1 MWNSRGISANPHGL
15 EKKVPSL
22 VASLILLLYT
32 NILLYKASTTAY
44 SGKIGPWKFG
54 HIDDEGLFRFPR
66 LFFFFYL
73 CAANFHSIAFHVF

>member
-22 VASLILLLYT
+22 IASLILLLYT

-44 SGKIGPWKFG
+44 TGKI
-54 HIDDEGLFRFPR
+54 
-66 LFFFFYL
+66 
-73 CAANFHSIAFHVF
+73 